1 MMHQLLFILGDSL
14 TAGQLTGLLV
24 DVVIVNVL
32 ILVSK
37 RVFSPQNE
45 ARFME
50 ESLIPLEDD
59 TEEEKLRRQ
68 RPAEPS
74 PRGRLDA

>member
-14 TAGQLTGLLV
+14 TAAQLTGLLV